1 MKKQI
6 SVITLNPR
14 SSHVYADQLQELF
27 GTLAEVKAYSTLDR
41 SVENIG
47 ASDLYL
53 VSTDAFEIDEEIRR
67 YVPADGSV
75 VEIQV
80 TYFKTVI
87 QELKRIP
94 KGTRVLFVNI
104 THQMAREAVTQLEQ
118 LGVNQLTF
126 IPYGPD
132 VGYIEEMEADLAL
145 TPDETDLVP
154 RNMEQV
160 VNIGHRP
167 CTSNTIIEAAIRL
180 GLDELL
186 EEKRFLSY
194 MKSLAVENYSF
205 EQMFLRSRKLESRF
219 DMLMEILD
227 EGMIGVNEKGEIF
240 TCNQKAGRITG
251 VEPKQIL
258 GQPGGKIFPYI
269 PFQKCIQ
276 ERTTCPVQLIRIGT
290 ANISMS
296 LVPVMSHGECIGA
309 FATLQPFNKLE
320 RRQNELRSQLLH
332 KGYRAKYCF
341 DDVIGRS
348 KAIEKTKELLRRMA
362 MTESPVLLMGETGT
376 GKELLAHA
384 VHQASRRREGPFVAI
399 NVAAM
404 PENLLESELFGYE
417 EGAFT
422 GAKRGGRPGL
432 FELTHNGTLFLDEVE
447 GMSPAMQVKL
457 LRVLQEREI
466 MRVGGNQ
473 IIHIDVRIV
482 AATNESLDKM
492 VENGSFRRD
501 LYYRLN
507 ALPALIPPL
516 RERGEDIFLLIE
528 AFCRRIGGSFT
539 LSEEVRQLLLR
550 YPWPGNVRELRNVV
564 EYLSFTGQERIQVED
579 LPSTFL
585 RSMRRAEQKSQALA
599 EPNLTQNAG
608 FPLAPGSSSVRE
620 PVRKLPAMYDL
631 DGHSD
636 RDAAIC
642 LPPACP
648 DRSEEFWF
656 VLGCLY
662 NASQEGIFI
671 GRDMILRMAKKYHI
685 PLSQREVRELLNRMA
700 DEGLVKTGRG
710 RGGSRITSFGRL
722 LWEKR
727 PEKNSSLW

>member
-14 SSHVYADQLQELF
+14 SSHVYADQLQKMF
-27 GTLAEVKAYSTLDR
+27 GELAEVKAYSTLDH

-47 ASDLYL
+47 PSDLYL
-53 VSTDAFEIDEEIRR
+53 VSTDAFDIDEDIRR

-80 TYFKTVI
+80 TYYKEVV
-87 QELKRIP
+87 QELKRLP
-94 KGTRVLFVNI
+94 KGTRALFVNI

-118 LGVNQLTF
+118 LGVTQLTF
-126 IPYGPD
+126 IPYGAD
-132 VGYIEEMEADLAL
+132 IKYTEKIEADLAL
-145 TPDETDLVP
+145 TPDETDYVP
-154 RNMEQV
+154 KYMERV
-160 VNIGHRP
+160 INIGHRP
-167 CTSNTIIEAAIRL
+167 CASPTIIEAVLRL

-219 DMLMEILD
+219 DLLMEILD

-240 TCNQKAGRITG
+240 TCNQKAGKITG
-251 VEPKQIL
+251 TDPRQIL
-258 GQPGGKIFPYI
+258 GQSGERVFPYI
-269 PFQKCIQ
+269 PFAKCIA
-276 ERTTCPVQLIRIGT
+276 ERTASPVQLIRIGS
-290 ANISMS
+290 ANVSMT

-384 VHQASRRREGPFVAI
+384 IHQASRRSDGPFVAI

-422 GAKRGGRPGL
+422 GAKKGGRPGL
-432 FELTHNGTLFLDEVE
+432 FELTHSGTLFLDEVE

-482 AATNESLDKM
+482 AATNESLDRM

-528 AFCRRIGGSFT
+528 AFSSRVGGSFT
-539 LSEEVRQLLLR
+539 LSKDVRQLLLR

-564 EYLSFTGQERIQVED
+564 EYLSFTGQAEIQVED

-585 RSMRRAEQKSQALA
+585 KSMRQSEQKGGAPAKVYPVA
-599 EPNLTQNAG
+599 EFHPVSEPHPA
-608 FPLAPGSSSVRE
+608 AVPGSR
-620 PVRKLPAMYDL
+620 
-631 DGHSD
+631 G
-636 RDAAIC
+636 
-642 LPPACP
+642 
-648 DRSEEFWF
+648 RSEEFWF
-656 VLGCLY
+656 ILRCLY
-662 NASQEGIFI
+662 DASEAGVFI
-671 GRDMILRMAKKYHI
+671 GRDMILTEAREHRF
-685 PLSQREVRELLNRMA
+685 PLSQREVREVLGEMA
-700 DEGLVKTGRG
+700 GEGLVKTGRG
-710 RGGSRITSFGRL
+710 RGGSRITAAGRL

-727 PEKNSSLW
+727 REEGDFRQ